1 MDIIEIRERYND
13 GCYRYDINIPK
24 KVIEGYAFDENLSIK
39 RNREMVKEYNQKIDD
54 MRNEKMDRQAELNN
68 LLKEHVVDYIVDT
81 YDINR
86 AQAYFIEDFCY
97 VEKHSYMG
105 DYFSHIDEVA
115 EMVEN
120 VLKASNS

>member
-24 KVIEGYAFDENLSIK
+24 KVIDGYVFDENLSVK

-54 MRNEKMDRQAELNN
+54 MRNEKMDRQAELSNR
-68 LLKEHVVDYIVDT
+68 LKEDVVDYIVDT

-86 AQAYFIEDFCY
+86 AQAYFVEDFCY

-120 VLKASNS
+120 VLKANNN